1 MLTTL
6 TKGFT
11 IVEIIVVIT
20 VSGILAG
27 ILFGPLNSL
36 YLSNTKSLTS
46 VVQLSDIK
54 VALRQMEK
62 SAALGISYAAQSY
75 PDSNSKIWKWNDA
88 SGLLSAPLIITANA
102 TEKNA
107 SGDRALAYNFSS
119 TCTQFPI
126 PMTYNILFYVQDG
139 SLYRR
144 TIKPPITTTC
154 SGNAIEQKT
163 SCTDPSS
170 STICTAND
178 ALLIKGVTGFSI
190 AYYQDSNSPT
200 STTPASDAAVVT
212 YRSAV
217 ITLETTA
224 GRGGAQATA
233 SSSLRIS
240 LVNA

>member
-1 MLTTL
+1 MSTTL

-11 IVEIIVVIT
+11 IVEIIVVMT
-20 VSGILAG
+20 VCGILVSM
-27 ILFGPLNSL
+27 LFGPLNSL

-75 PDSNSKIWKWNDA
+75 PDSDNKTWKWNDA
-88 SGLLSAPLIITANA
+88 SGLLSAPLIITASA
-102 TEKNA
+102 TEKNT
-107 SGDRALAYNFSS
+107 SGDRALAYNLTSS
-119 TCTQFPI
+119 CSQFPI
-126 PMTYNILFYVQDG
+126 PMMYNILFFVQNG

-144 TIKPPITTTC
+144 TIKPPITATC

-163 SCTDPSS
+163 TCIDPTSGPV
-170 STICTAND
+170 CTATD

-190 AYYQDSNSPT
+190 EYYQDSNSPS
-200 STTPASDAAVVT
+200 STTPASDAAVPT
-212 YRSAV
+212 YKSAV